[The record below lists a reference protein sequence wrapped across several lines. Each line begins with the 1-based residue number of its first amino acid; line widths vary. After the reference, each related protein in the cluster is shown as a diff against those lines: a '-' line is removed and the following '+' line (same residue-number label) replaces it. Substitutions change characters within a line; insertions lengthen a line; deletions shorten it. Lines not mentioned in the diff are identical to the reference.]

1 MVQMMIR
8 FLSLMASAR
17 LREFF
22 IFLGRAN
29 EEAPV
34 LLIRANE
41 EAPVIFRYVNK
52 LASILIDSID
62 ALVER
67 CDR

>member
-1 MVQMMIR
+1 MIN
-8 FLSLMASAR
+8 FFIHYKFKKTLAR

-29 EEAPV
+29 EEASV

-41 EAPVIFRYVNK
+41 EAPVIFRYANK

-67 CDR
+67 RDR